1 MYVVCMHVCIYVCM
15 YVCMY
20 VCTYVCMYVCTCI
33 YVCMYVSHYSA
44 IKQLFGRQTLWTHQL
59 NFDSI
64 ERDWLRIPFKK
75 VLRVF
80 EHISYYL

>member
-1 MYVVCMHVCIYVCM
+1 MY
-15 YVCMY
+15 
-20 VCTYVCMYVCTCI
+20 
-33 YVCMYVSHYSA
+33 MYVSHYSA

-64 ERDWLRIPFKK
+64 ESDWLRIPFKK

-80 EHISYYL
+80 EQIPYYI